1 MKIIELEQNSPEWF
15 QFRLGKI
22 TGSRL
27 ASIWSSRAFTVDDIK
42 KLLIGRGFDLDAYK
56 AEVDEKR
63 IAEGLKKRALTK
75 ADLEK
80 VLTDDDLAI
89 LSSDAEKKLEFYE
102 ILADQVAI
110 APEDDEIQYRNAMD
124 RGHELEDEAAEK
136 AAIVLG
142 KEVFKVGCVE
152 AEADPRIINSPDR
165 LIKPAGK
172 GRIIREAM
180 EVKCLAASKHLM
192 AFFERQVPEDY
203 WTQKVQY
210 FVTNERLERLY
221 WVFYNPRI
229 PMLPVFI
236 LVIERED
243 LGHWPETMTK
253 YQLRTLNEIDALKI
267 RLLDEQ
273 DNIILPAK
281 PEKGVVVDVVSNS

>member
-27 ASIWSSRAFTVDDIK
+27 ASIWSSRAFTVADIE
-42 KLLIGRGFDLDAYK
+42 KLLVGRGFDLAAFQ
-56 AEVDEKR
+56 AELNEKR
-63 IAEGLKKRALTK
+63 KAEGLKPKKYVK
-75 ADLEK
+75 AELEK

-89 LSSDAEKKLEFYE
+89 LSSDAEKKLEFYQ

-110 APEDDEIQYRNAMD
+110 KAEDDETQYRSAMD
-124 RGHELEDEAAEK
+124 RGHELEDEASQR
-136 AAIVLG
+136 AATVLG
-142 KEVFKVGCVE
+142 KEVFKVGCVV
-152 AEADPRIINSPDR
+152 ADIDERIINSPDR

-180 EVKCLAASKHLM
+180 EVKCLDAAKHLM
-192 AFFERQVPEDY
+192 AFFERQIPEDY

-210 FVTNERLERLY
+210 FVTNERLEKLY
-221 WVFYNPRI
+221 WVFYNPRV
-229 PMLPVFI
+229 PMLPIFI
-236 LVIERED
+236 LVVERKD

-253 YQLRTLNEIDALKI
+253 YQLRTLAEIDVLRE
-267 RLLDEQ
+267 RLLDEA
-273 DNIILPAK
+273 DNVILPAK
-281 PEKGVVVDVVSNS
+281 PEKGVLADV